1 VSKVKARQNPLSKVE
16 SFMQR
21 IVESPFAFLFPSKL
35 QPAEVARK
43 LERAMED
50 SILLQGEGRRLAPDV
65 YDIFLSYKDHQQL
78 LPVEATLKNGW
89 QDHLIQV
96 ARHRHYT
103 LRITPVLR
111 LHPSSELRSGTIRIE
126 AHMQDRQQAIA
137 GDGTSTEAGPMPT
150 QALSAE
156 QLALLRSQLSPGQQL
171 PGLPDTPIQ
180 PGSSPNNSS
189 ASSILPGGHSPGVS
203 LSPLPQAWF
212 TIRLPQM
219 QQKVYRI
226 EKPVVNIGRQLTND
240 IIVEDKRVSRYHAQI
255 KYQSNGQFII
265 FDLGSTNGITINGTP
280 HLRQHTLRNGD
291 RFTIGSYDFYFER
304 R

>member
-1 VSKVKARQNPLSKVE
+1 MSKVKARQNPLSKVE

-50 SILLQGEGRRLAPDV
+50 SVLLQGEGRRLAPDV

-78 LPVEATLKNGW
+78 LPVEATLKKGW

-103 LRITPVLR
+103 LRVMPVLR
-111 LHPSSELRSGTIRIE
+111 LHPSSELRSGAVRIE
-126 AHMQDRQQAIA
+126 AHMQDRQHVIA
-137 GDGTSTEAGPMPT
+137 DGGTSTEAGPMAT

-156 QLALLRSQLSPGQQL
+156 QLALLRSQLPPGQQL
-171 PGLPDTPIQ
+171 PGLPDN
-180 PGSSPNNSS
+180 SP
-189 ASSILPGGHSPGVS
+189 AIDPGGYSQGASIP
-203 LSPLPQAWF
+203 LLPQAWL

-265 FDLGSTNGITINGTP
+265 FDLGSTNGITVNGTP
-280 HLRQHTLRNGD
+280 HLRQHTLRSGD

>member
-1 VSKVKARQNPLSKVE
+1 MKARQNPLSKVE

-50 SILLQGEGRRLAPDV
+50 SVLLQGEGRRLAPDV
-65 YDIFLSYKDHQQL
+65 YDIFLSFKDHQQL
-78 LPVEATLKNGW
+78 LPVEATLKKDW

-96 ARHRHYT
+96 ARQRHYT
-103 LRITPVLR
+103 LRVMPVLR
-111 LHPSSELRSGTIRIE
+111 LHPSSDLRSGAVRIE
-126 AHMQDRQQAIA
+126 AHMLDRQQGNASE
-137 GDGTSTEAGPMPT
+137 GTDTEAGPMAT

-156 QLALLRSQLSPGQQL
+156 QLALLRAQLPPGQQL
-171 PGLPDTPIQ
+171 PGFHTMPPQ
-180 PGSSPNNSS
+180 PVSSPNNPS
-189 ASSILPGGHSPGVS
+189 ASAILSGGYSQGMPI
-203 LSPLPQAWF
+203 PALPQAWL

-255 KYQSNGQFII
+255 KFQPNGQFII

>member
-1 VSKVKARQNPLSKVE
+1 MKARQNPLSKVE

-35 QPAEVARK
+35 QPAEIARK

-50 SILLQGEGRRLAPDV
+50 SILLQGEGRRLAPDI

-78 LPVEATLKNGW
+78 LPVEATLKKGW
-89 QDHLIQV
+89 QDHLVQV
-96 ARHRHYT
+96 ARQRHYT
-103 LRITPVLR
+103 LRAMPVLR
-111 LHPSSELRSGTIRIE
+111 LHASSELRPGMVRID
-126 AHMQDRQQAIA
+126 AQLQDRQHARV
-137 GDGTSTEAGPMPT
+137 GDDTSTAVGPMAT

-156 QLALLRSQLSPGQQL
+156 QLAHLRAQLLPGQQL
-171 PGLPDTPIQ
+171 PGLPDAVLP
-180 PGSSPNNSS
+180 PGISPNNPNSS
-189 ASSILPGGHSPGVS
+189 AILPGGYSPAAP
-203 LSPLPQAWF
+203 LPTLPQAWL

-219 QQKVYRI
+219 VQKVYRI

-255 KYQSNGQFII
+255 KYQPNSQFTI

-280 HLRQHTLRNGD
+280 HLRQHTLRSGD